1 MEMLDLVDIQRVRH
15 PKLRKFTYE
24 SKSLKLKSRIDFFL
38 IAKTFTIKVKTTEI
52 YPSIAPDHNAIYISL
67 TLSNNCPRG
76 PGFWK
81 SSNTLL
87 DDAQYV
93 NMVHNTYVQTHS
105 YYSYLGDKRLFW
117 EMMKMEIRS
126 MTISYCKGKAKNIR
140 NREQDIT
147 RELDQL
153 DAIIC
158 NNFSSPNIEAV
169 LREYDQ
175 LKNELKSIYEENGKQ
190 AMFRAKCRWVENGE
204 RPTKYFFNL
213 EKSNYNKK
221 TISELRLQDDSTTKK
236 NKKVILDQ
244 IETYYKNLY
253 TSDYTFSDEEIPK
266 LSDED
271 RDNLEGLLTYNEC
284 KKVLETFQNDKAP
297 GEGGF
302 TGEFYVFL

>member
-1 MEMLDLVDIQRVRH
+1 MKMLDLVNIQRVRH

-38 IAKTFTIKVKTTEI
+38 IAKTFTINVKTTEI
-52 YPSIAPDHNAIYISL
+52 CPSIAPDHNAIYISL

-81 SSNTLL
+81 FSNTLL

-140 NREQDIT
+140 NREQDIIQ
-147 RELDQL
+147 ELDQL

-158 NNFSSPNIEAV
+158 TNFSSPNIEAV
-169 LREYDQ
+169 LREYDK
-175 LKNELKSIYEENGKQ
+175 LKNELKSIYKEKGKQ
-190 AMFRAKCRWVENGE
+190 AMFRAKCRWVENRE

-284 KKVLETFQNDKAP
+284 KKVLETFQNDRAP